1 MRIAA
6 YDNYLTKLATSTR
19 CLDVNEMEGYIS
31 RTTKNESYLINK
43 QIERIKKLIKD
54 RYEHYGVINEQDNIE
69 AFKKGYYD
77 LGKIGLTLDMM
88 RKKIKQFRVDKESPL
103 GIQIEKDWNHA
114 AFLLQDLLQLENM
127 NLINYLN
134 LLEERRND
142 LEQQKIKKVRKPI
155 KRRQTVVQKE
165 VVVEKAPDMPSDL
178 MCIDEV
184 CEMLH
189 VSRNFIYHL
198 ACKHEIPHY
207 KLLPNRKR
215 NRLFFSRLEIEAFIK
230 KNRVVPISEF
240 NEQFSF

>member
-1 MRIAA
+1 MRIAR

-230 KNRVVPISEF
+230 KNRVAPISEF

>member
-1 MRIAA
+1 MRIAR

-19 CLDVNEMEGYIS
+19 CLDVNEMDKYIS
-31 RTTKNESYLINK
+31 NTTKNDIYLINK

-69 AFKKGYYD
+69 AFKQGYYD

-88 RKKIKQFRVDKESPL
+88 RKKIEQFRVDKESPL

-142 LEQQKIKKVRKPI
+142 LEQQKIKKAKKPT

>member
-19 CLDVNEMEGYIS
+19 CLDVNEMDKYIS
-31 RTTKNESYLINK
+31 NTTKNDIYLINK

-69 AFKKGYYD
+69 AFKQGYYD

-88 RKKIKQFRVDKESPL
+88 RKKIEQFRVDKESPM

-189 VSRNFIYHL
+189 VSRSFIYRL
-198 ACKHEIPHY
+198 ACNHEIPHY
-207 KLLPNRKR
+207 KLLPNRKK

>member
-142 LEQQKIKKVRKPI
+142 LEQQKIKKAKKPT

-230 KNRVVPISEF
+230 KNRVAPISEF

>member
-114 AFLLQDLLQLENM
+114 AFLLQDFLQLENM

-230 KNRVVPISEF
+230 KNRVAPISEF

>member
-6 YDNYLTKLATSTR
+6 YDNYLTKLATSTK

-31 RTTKNESYLINK
+31 RTTKNDSYLINK

-54 RYEHYGVINEQDNIE
+54 RYELYGVINEQDNIE

-88 RKKIKQFRVDKESPL
+88 RKKIRQFRVEKESPM

-134 LLEERRND
+134 LLEERSND
-142 LEQQKIKKVRKPI
+142 LEQQKIRKVKKPTK
-155 KRRQTVVQKE
+155 KRQTVVQKE
-165 VVVEKAPDMPSDL
+165 IVVEKGPDKPSDL
-178 MCIDEV
+178 MCIEEI

-189 VSRNFIYHL
+189 VSKSHIYHL
-198 ACKHEIPHY
+198 ANNHEIPHY
-207 KLLPNRKR
+207 KFLPNRKK
-215 NRLFFSRLEIEAFIK
+215 NRLFFSRSEIEAFIK